1 MDIYDV
7 IVRPLQTEKS
17 ESGKWQGK
25 YTFEVHLKTNK
36 VEIKRAVEFIYDV
49 KVKSVNVMNMPA
61 KMTSGRGRRA
71 VVRRPAWK
79 KAVVTLSP
87 GERIEA
93 LEA

>member
-17 ESGKWQGK
+17 EAAKWQGK
-25 YTFEVHLKTNK
+25 YTFEVNRNANK
-36 VEIKRAVEFIYDV
+36 IEIKRAVESIYGV
-49 KVKSVNVMNMPA
+49 KVKAVNVMNMPA
-61 KMTSGRGRRA
+61 KVSRMRGRR
-71 VVRRPAWK
+71 VVARRPVWK
-79 KAVVTLSP
+79 KAIVTLAP